1 MERLVRLPQDRLA
14 YYGFK
19 IFKTLLPYLGRKWR
33 QGWLGPSQTAATL
46 ADGRLT
52 AKHCHAETQS
62 TCGW

>member
-33 QGWLGPSQTAATL
+33 QVTQGQY
-46 ADGRLT
+46 DGVRV
-52 AKHCHAETQS
+52 
-62 TCGW
+62 